1 MQALHALGDVVLV
14 PGIVVLKCRDDGGN
28 LVMPFASWA
37 DLTEIRDVSLRR
49 VVVAR
54 GQLGRNLL
62 DPSARAR
69 WSSQGSQQ
77 CKSDQ
82 ACQQMTP
89 PEPALYS
96 RPAKVT

>member
-49 VVVAR
+49 VVVER

-62 DPSARAR
+62 DPLAGAVKAASIAKAIKRA
-69 WSSQGSQQ
+69 S
-77 CKSDQ
+77 K
-82 ACQQMTP
+82 
-89 PEPALYS
+89 
-96 RPAKVT
+96 